1 MDIRGT
7 TVIVTGAGSGIGR
20 AIARR
25 LAHEGA
31 PTVVDDV
38 NEDDGRETVHLIE
51 AAGGRAAFIRADV
64 ASEADVKAM
73 IAFAEAMFG
82 PLDILVNNAGV
93 VEALSTQRTAFPDI
107 EPERWLRM
115 LDVNLRGVLL
125 GTHYAIDVMRDR
137 GGAIVNI
144 SSGAGI
150 GFKPHGAPV
159 YAASKAGVARFT
171 AALGDL
177 GERLN
182 IRVNCI
188 CPGWVDTPMSQRGR
202 AEMSAEERAAS
213 VPPVI
218 LPPEEIAD
226 AVEVEPKFD
235 FVACTQE
242 MSYRRA
248 VDFEQFQPMRTSR
261 LGREIVTLLDG
272 RRQHLLVFPLAPDVS
287 VEPLERNRRLQ
298 QTFAQLVMV
307 AKRDDEIL
315 LLIVRRDRLRPKEVQ
330 GDELIALRKITESKG
345 LRVALS

>member
-73 IAFAEAMFG
+73 IAFAQETFG

-93 VEALSTQRTAFPDI
+93 VEALSTQRTSFPDI

-159 YAASKAGVARFT
+159 YAASKAGIARFT

-213 VPPVI
+213 VPAVI
-218 LPPEEIAD
+218 LPPEEIAE
-226 AVEVEPKFD
+226 AVVEVIRDDTLAGRVMLAYEGEP
-235 FVACTQE
+235 
-242 MSYRRA
+242 
-248 VDFEQFQPMRTSR
+248 
-261 LGREIVTLLDG
+261 
-272 RRQHLLVFPLAPDVS
+272 
-287 VEPLERNRRLQ
+287 RRL
-298 QTFAQLVMV
+298 LHVGSI
-307 AKRDDEIL
+307 E
-315 LLIVRRDRLRPKEVQ
+315 
-330 GDELIALRKITESKG
+330 
-345 LRVALS
+345 